1 MMIWYDSGEKRRTIR
16 VWSFRIEGVALW
28 WKKDL
33 QVLLLSFS
41 PNHTDI
47 SVLVSGGSQ
56 ALQMTGIYG
65 FSSIEQ
71 RAKTWDLIRLLPGQ
85 HQMLWFIGG
94 DFNEV
99 MNSREK
105 EGGRDRSQSQMDAFR
120 GTLGLFAY

>member
-1 MMIWYDSGEKRRTIR
+1 MFLLHRGCGHLFPSLFCGDSSFSLRQFLVVSGGFEWFWVELMMIWYDSGEKRRTIR

-56 ALQMTGIYG
+56 AL
-65 FSSIEQ
+65 
-71 RAKTWDLIRLLPGQ
+71 
-85 HQMLWFIGG
+85 
-94 DFNEV
+94 
-99 MNSREK
+99 
-105 EGGRDRSQSQMDAFR
+105 
-120 GTLGLFAY
+120 